1 MNLFSKKL
9 ASILLGIGTFILSA
23 NSQAQ
28 TNNNKNLALYLCQ
41 IYYKYMPQA
50 EAGLLMY
57 VDRVSGEIRGIKNA
71 KVTLPNGSVWDELK
85 LLGTKPQK
93 YDSVTLTPVTR
104 SYMDG
109 YLINAIVLDFK
120 KGGDSKPGRIS
131 TFLNGRQTD
140 LAIQSYASCR
150 EVKEN

>member
-41 IYYKYMPQA
+41 IYTKYMPQA

-57 VDRVSGEIRGIKNA
+57 VDRVGGEIRGIKNA
-71 KVTLPNGSVWDELK
+71 KVTLPNGSVW
-85 LLGTKPQK
+85 T
-93 YDSVTLTPVTR
+93 
-104 SYMDG
+104 
-109 YLINAIVLDFK
+109 I
-120 KGGDSKPGRIS
+120 
-131 TFLNGRQTD
+131 
-140 LAIQSYASCR
+140 
-150 EVKEN
+150 